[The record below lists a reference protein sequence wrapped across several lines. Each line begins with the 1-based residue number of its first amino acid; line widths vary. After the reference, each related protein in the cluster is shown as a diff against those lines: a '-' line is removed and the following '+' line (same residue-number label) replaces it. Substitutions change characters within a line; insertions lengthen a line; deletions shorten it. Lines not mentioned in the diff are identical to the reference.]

1 VNKYHNMLQNLKSHF
16 SSTEYICTTA
26 DIWSSAHRSFI
37 GMTAHWICDDAHGN
51 LQRKLAALA
60 CLRFKGKHSYDRIAA
75 GISQTHDVC
84 MVHICMF
91 CVDYTETS
99 GS

>member
-1 VNKYHNMLQNLKSHF
+1 
-16 SSTEYICTTA
+16 
-26 DIWSSAHRSFI
+26 
-37 GMTAHWICDDAHGN
+37 MTAHWICDDAHGN